1 MDGSTAT
8 QINFAIARSGNL
20 DSIPQTPQKPAPTE
34 KLRFSHPPKMLRLK
48 RGPVLCFQSLATHF
62 NRTLVAIKKNAK
74 QTNIEGKKE
83 PKTHS
88 RACAPMEPPLN
99 PLRSPRHHM
108 CYAKFQGESYR
119 VRNRWLH
126 RT

>member
-62 NRTLVAIKKNAK
+62 NRTLVAIKKTRSK
-74 QTNIEGKKE
+74 QISKE
-83 PKTHS
+83 KRNPKRTPEH
-88 RACAPMEPPLN
+88 
-99 PLRSPRHHM
+99 
-108 CYAKFQGESYR
+108 
-119 VRNRWLH
+119 VRRWNLH
-126 RT
+126 